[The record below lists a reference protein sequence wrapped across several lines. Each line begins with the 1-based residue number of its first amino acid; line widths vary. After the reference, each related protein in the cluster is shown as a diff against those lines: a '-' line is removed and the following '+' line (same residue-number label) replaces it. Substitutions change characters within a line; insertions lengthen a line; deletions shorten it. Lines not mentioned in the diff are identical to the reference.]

1 MLIKLVYIIN
11 AHQVSLLLP
20 FLPGLINI
28 NMKVCNKCNINK
40 DEKEYYTYY
49 HSNRKKFYTRHICL
63 DCCRLHARMYKQS
76 NKGKIPQPV
85 VPEVEPVIL
94 ENQRRCKVCKE
105 IKDMTEYYER
115 RFQCITCVRKYE
127 NTSRRKRDEQ
137 HKMENG
143 GSERVPQKPG
153 VYADK
158 YQKKQVSEFL
168 IALGWKLNTNGVWSK
183 EGFKD
188 KNKVWSKP
196 IKKYKRIVNP
206 HCNGSERS
214 PVYLKRLELLKLRED
229 GLTFQKIADIYNISP
244 ATVLRIIRDDYN
256 KNEKK

>member
-1 MLIKLVYIIN
+1 
-11 AHQVSLLLP
+11 VSLLLP
-20 FLPGLINI
+20 FLPGFINI

-40 DEKEYYTYY
+40 EDKEYYTYY
-49 HSNRKKFYTRHICL
+49 HSTRKKFYTRHICL
-63 DCCRLHARMYKQS
+63 ECTRLHARMYKQS

-105 IKDMTEYYER
+105 IKDMTEYYAR

-127 NTSRRKRDEQ
+127 NTTRRKRDEEY
-137 HKMENG
+137 KMENG
-143 GSERVPQKPG
+143 GSERIPQTPG

-168 IALGWKLNTNGVWSK
+168 ILLGWKLNKNGVWSK

-188 KNKVWSKP
+188 KNKVWLKQ
-196 IKKYKRIVNP
+196 IKKYKHP
-206 HCNGSERS
+206 HNSNYNGSERS
-214 PVYLKRLELLKLRED
+214 PVYLKRDELIKLRED
-229 GLTFQKIADIYNISP
+229 GLTFQKIGDIYGISP
-244 ATVLRIIRDDYN
+244 ATALRIIKDKY
-256 KNEKK
+256 EKK